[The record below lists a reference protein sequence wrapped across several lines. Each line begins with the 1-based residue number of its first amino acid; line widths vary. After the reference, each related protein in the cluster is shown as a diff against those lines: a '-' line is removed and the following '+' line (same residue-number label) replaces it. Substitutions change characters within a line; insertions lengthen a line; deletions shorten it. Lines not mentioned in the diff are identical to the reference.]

1 MPPKLI
7 GEPNGLPFLITFY
20 IIGLMKRPKL
30 VLASTSPR
38 RRKLMAEA
46 GLEFDAVAPSY
57 ADEKNDTGEDPG
69 RLVERHAAAK
79 ARSVASDY
87 PGAVIIGA
95 DTIVVVNGVI
105 LGKPAGESEANEMLA
120 TIAGRDHLVY
130 TGVAIVDA
138 DKGTAEIA
146 HEVTKVTV
154 RSLTPDEISSYV
166 ATGEPLDKAGAYAIQ
181 GIGCFIVERIEGDY
195 FNVVGLP
202 MVLLSRLLKKFG
214 YDVI

>member
-1 MPPKLI
+1 MPFPV
-7 GEPNGLPFLITFY
+7 PFLIIET
-20 IIGLMKRPKL
+20 MNPRKL

-46 GLEFDAVAPSY
+46 GLEFDVVAPRY
-57 ADEKNDTGEDPG
+57 ADEENAAAEEPA

-79 ARSVASDY
+79 ARSVAGDH
-87 PGAVIIGA
+87 PGALVVGA
-95 DTIVVVNGVI
+95 DTIVVVDGAV
-105 LGKPAGESEANEMLA
+105 LGKPADEAEAERMLA

-130 TGVAIVDA
+130 TGVAVIDA
-138 DKGTAEIA
+138 DTGTAEID

-154 RSLTPDEISSYV
+154 RPLTADEIARYV

-181 GIGCFIVERIEGDY
+181 GIGCFIVERIDGDY

-202 MVLLSRLLKKFG
+202 MGLFARLLRGFG
-214 YDVI
+214 YEVL